1 MRDVCP
7 KCLNRVKPEHVEGT
21 GQGYAQLWR
30 CPECGEVTKMCRWLF
45 KLPEE
50 KITPSPE
57 QKRRN
62 REKKREWERANRYR
76 INAIR
81 RKRYAE
87 DPEYRKK
94 ASDARKRYYER
105 HREEV
110 LAKNAKYQKENAE
123 YIRYM
128 RKRRKLM
135 RYREQKLKEQ
145 KEQECQS

>member
-7 KCLNRVKPEHVEGT
+7 KCLHRVKPEHVEGT

-87 DPEYRKK
+87 DTEYRKK
-94 ASDARKRYYER
+94 MRDARKRYYER

>member
-7 KCLNRVKPEHVEGT
+7 KCLHRVKPEYMAGT

-30 CPECGEVTKMCRWLF
+30 CPECGEKTKMCRWLF

-50 KITPSPE
+50 KITPTPE
-57 QKRRN
+57 QNRRK

-76 INAIR
+76 INERR

-94 ASDARKRYYER
+94 VRDARKRYYER
-105 HREEV
+105 HREEA
-110 LAKNAKYQKENAE
+110 LAKSAKYQKENAE

-135 RYREQKLKEQ
+135 RYREQKAKEQ
-145 KEQECQS
+145 KEQECMS

>member
-7 KCLNRVKPEHVEGT
+7 KCLHRVKPEHMAGT

-50 KITPSPE
+50 KITPTPE
-57 QKRRN
+57 QNRRN

-76 INAIR
+76 INARR
-81 RKRYAE
+81 RKRYSE
-87 DPEYRKK
+87 DHEYRKK
-94 ASDARKRYYER
+94 MRDARKRHYER
-105 HREEV
+105 HREEI
-110 LAKNAKYQKENAE
+110 LAKNAKCQKENDD

-135 RYREQKLKEQ
+135 RYREQKAKEQ
-145 KEQECQS
+145 KEQECMS

>member
-7 KCLNRVKPEHVEGT
+7 KCLHRVKPEHMAGT
-21 GQGYAQLWR
+21 GQGYTQLWR
-30 CPECGEVTKMCRWLF
+30 CPECGGEEKMCRWLF

-50 KITPSPE
+50 RKVLTPE
-57 QKRRN
+57 QSRRN

-76 INAIR
+76 INARR

-94 ASDARKRYYER
+94 MRDARKRYYER

-110 LAKNAKYQKENAE
+110 LAKNAKYQKENAD

-135 RYREQKLKEQ
+135 RYRDQKANEQ
-145 KEQECQS
+145 KEQQ

>member
-7 KCLNRVKPEHVEGT
+7 KCLRRVKPEHVAGT

-30 CPECGEVTKMCRWLF
+30 CPECGVEEKMCRWLF

-50 KITPSPE
+50 KTATTPE
-57 QKRRN
+57 QDMRN

-76 INAIR
+76 INERR

-94 ASDARKRYYER
+94 ASDARKRHYER
-105 HREEV
+105 HREEI
-110 LAKNAKYQKENAE
+110 LAKNAKYQKENAD

-135 RYREQKLKEQ
+135 QYREQKENEQ
-145 KEQECQS
+145 KEQECMS

>member
-7 KCLNRVKPEHVEGT
+7 KCLHRVKPEHVEGT

-30 CPECGEVTKMCRWLF
+30 CPECGEKTKMCRWLF

-50 KITPSPE
+50 KKALTPE
-57 QKRRN
+57 QVKHN
-62 REKKREWERANRYR
+62 RDKKREWERANRYR
-76 INAIR
+76 INARR

-94 ASDARKRYYER
+94 MRDARKRYYER
-105 HREEV
+105 HREES
-110 LAKNAKYQKENAE
+110 LAKNTKYQKENAE

-145 KEQECQS
+145 KEQECRS

>member
-7 KCLNRVKPEHVEGT
+7 KCLHRVKPKHVEGT
-21 GQGYAQLWR
+21 GQGYTQLWR
-30 CPECGEVTKMCRWLF
+30 CPECGEKTKMCRWLF

-50 KITPSPE
+50 KVTPSPE
-57 QKRRN
+57 QDRRN
-62 REKKREWERANRYR
+62 REKKREWERANRER
-76 INAIR
+76 INAKR

-94 ASDARKRYYER
+94 MRDARKRYYER
-105 HREEV
+105 HREEA

-135 RYREQKLKEQ
+135 RYREQKEKEQ
-145 KEQECQS
+145 KEQECMS

>member
-7 KCLNRVKPEHVEGT
+7 KCLHRVKPEHMPDT

-57 QKRRN
+57 QNRRN
-62 REKKREWERANRYR
+62 LEKKREWERANRYR
-76 INAIR
+76 INARR

-87 DPEYRKK
+87 DPEYREK
-94 ASDARKRYYER
+94 ARDARKRYYER

-110 LAKNAKYQKENAE
+110 LAKNAKYQKENAD

-135 RYREQKLKEQ
+135 RYRDQKANEQ
-145 KEQECQS
+145 KED

>member
-7 KCLNRVKPEHVEGT
+7 KCLHRVQPEHMAGT

-30 CPECGEVTKMCRWLF
+30 CPECGGEAKMCRWLF

-50 KITPSPE
+50 KVTPSPE
-57 QKRRN
+57 QNRRN
-62 REKKREWERANRYR
+62 REKKREWDTANRER
-76 INAIR
+76 INAKQ

-87 DPEYRKK
+87 DPEYRKRRR
-94 ASDARKRYYER
+94 DAGKRHYER
-105 HREEV
+105 HREEI

-145 KEQECQS
+145 KEQECLS

>member
-7 KCLNRVKPEHVEGT
+7 KCLHRVIPEHVDGT

-50 KITPSPE
+50 KINPSPE
-57 QKRRN
+57 QNRRN

-135 RYREQKLKEQ
+135 RYREQKLKEH

>member
-1 MRDVCP
+1 
-7 KCLNRVKPEHVEGT
+7 
-21 GQGYAQLWR
+21 
-30 CPECGEVTKMCRWLF
+30 MCRWLF

-50 KITPSPE
+50 KITHSPE

>member
-1 MRDVCP
+1 
-7 KCLNRVKPEHVEGT
+7 
-21 GQGYAQLWR
+21 
-30 CPECGEVTKMCRWLF
+30 MCRWLF

-50 KITPSPE
+50 KVTPSPE
-57 QKRRN
+57 QNRRN

-76 INAIR
+76 INARR

-87 DPEYRKK
+87 DPEYRERVR
-94 ASDARKRYYER
+94 DARKRHYER

-128 RKRRKLM
+128 HKRRKLM

-145 KEQECQS
+145 KEN